1 MSTPQ
6 IEKPTWTVDQL
17 DWKPWVET
25 VYEAGLSP
33 EAIAHIEET
42 APNVK
47 GSPYFATLAHDLPA
61 LKERTALFSISMRS
75 PGGASNAEREL
86 AAVATSR
93 VNGCVYC
100 ASVHARAYN
109 VYAKKPAVMEEI
121 YANGI
126 EAPIPSADARE
137 QAIIDFS
144 VRLTRDHANLT
155 AEDLKP
161 LRDAG
166 LSDLEILDVTHAAA
180 MFAWANRL
188 MLTLGE
194 AAYPAN
200 QTP

>member
-1 MSTPQ
+1 M
-6 IEKPTWTVDQL
+6 
-17 DWKPWVET
+17 
-25 VYEAGLSP
+25 YEAGLSP
-33 EAIAHIEET
+33 DEIAHIEDV

-61 LKERTALFSISMRS
+61 LKERTALFSSSMRS
-75 PGGASNAEREL
+75 QGGASNAEREL

-109 VYAKKPAVMEEI
+109 VYAKKPTVIEEI
-121 YANGI
+121 YANGV
-126 EAPIPSADARE
+126 EGPTPGADARE
-137 QAIIDFS
+137 QAIIDYS
-144 VRLTRDHANLT
+144 VKLTRDHANLT
-155 AEDLKP
+155 AADLTP

-166 LSDLEILDVTHAAA
+166 LTDLEILDVTHAAA

-194 AAYPAN
+194 AEHPDR
-200 QTP
+200 

>member
-1 MSTPQ
+1 MTGAPTR
-6 IEKPTWTVDQL
+6 KPTWTVEQL
-17 DWKPWVET
+17 DWMPWVET
-25 VYEAGLSP
+25 VYEAGLT
-33 EAIAHIEET
+33 EDELARIEET

-47 GSPYFATLAHDLPA
+47 GSTYFATLAHDLPA
-61 LKERTALFSISMRS
+61 LRERTALFSSSMRS

-109 VYAKKPAVMEEI
+109 VYAKKPAVIEEI

-126 EAPIPSADARE
+126 DDPLPDADARE

-144 VRLTRDHANLT
+144 VRLTRDHAALT
-155 AEDLKP
+155 AANLQP

-194 AAYPAN
+194 AALPATK
-200 QTP
+200 QP

>member
-1 MSTPQ
+1 MTAAK
-6 IEKPTWTVDQL
+6 KPTWTIAQL
-17 DWKPWVET
+17 DWNPWVET
-25 VYEAGLSP
+25 VYDAGKSP
-33 EAIAHIEET
+33 EEIAAIEET
-42 APNVK
+42 VPVVK

-61 LKERTALFSISMRS
+61 LRERTALFSASMRS

-109 VYAKKPAVMEEI
+109 VYAKKPAVIEEI
-121 YANGI
+121 YANGV
-126 EAPIPSADARE
+126 EAPIATADARE
-137 QAIIDFS
+137 QAIIDYS
-144 VRLTRDHANLT
+144 VKLTRDHVGLT
-155 AEDLKP
+155 AADLQP

-166 LSDLEILDVTHAAA
+166 LSDLEILDVTHSAA

-194 AAYPAN
+194 PEEPEAESA
-200 QTP
+200 